1 MLHLLY
7 ILLFTI
13 IAFLA
18 IRNLIHNLI
27 TLGGQSRSYNQA
39 QNHPRGYG
47 GGGNYRAR
55 QKRLHPE
62 LLDDRGKPIQ
72 EPLLVMRS
80 VTMEDARKRL
90 DAIYNA
96 SPGGSNP
103 ETEDQE

>member
-18 IRNLIHNLI
+18 IRNLIQNLI
-27 TLGGQSRSYNQA
+27 TLGRESRSYNGG
-39 QNHPRGYG
+39 QNRSRGYG
-47 GGGNYRAR
+47 GGNGYG

-62 LLDDRGKPIQ
+62 LLDDQGKPIQ

-96 SPGGSNP
+96 SPSSSNS
-103 ETEDQE
+103 EKEEEE

>member
-13 IAFLA
+13 VAFLA

-27 TLGGQSRSYNQA
+27 TLGGQSRSYNPA
-39 QNHPRGYG
+39 QNYHRGYG
-47 GGGNYRAR
+47 GRNYGSG